1 MASQK
6 RPSQRHGSKYLAT
19 ASTMD
24 HARHGFLPRARCPR
38 SLNWEEVALALP
50 WPDAEPT
57 LFRIL
62 PSAS

>member
-24 HARHGFLPRARCPR
+24 HARHGFLPSGALARTHTMQQELLTTAPCPR
-38 SLNWEEVALALP
+38 SHTAGP
-50 WPDAEPT
+50 KMKTP
-57 LFRIL
+57 
-62 PSAS
+62 